1 MSQWSQ
7 AFRHL
12 LLGVPGIDTGEI
24 VVLPTERRDVL
35 AAVVDQIDFMFRT
48 MFAELQQRAFDDD

>member
-1 MSQWSQ
+1 MSQWSE

-24 VVLPTERRDVL
+24 DVLPTERRDVL
-35 AAVVDQIDFMFRT
+35 AAVVDQIDLMFQNYVRGT
-48 MFAELQQRAFDDD
+48 SATGIR